1 MIGVEAA
8 KGGVFVVKGCE
19 WILKQKG
26 NIRADLP
33 KLGTRRAS
41 FPKIGKWQGNN
52 KKAAS
57 VDADGLKTALLV
69 DYGITRKQARNHT
82 D

>member
-8 KGGVFVVKGCE
+8 KGGVFVVNGCE
-19 WILKQKG
+19 WRLKQKG

-33 KLGTRRAS
+33 KIGRLHGTT
-41 FPKIGKWQGNN
+41 

-57 VDADGLKTALLV
+57 VDANGLKTALLV